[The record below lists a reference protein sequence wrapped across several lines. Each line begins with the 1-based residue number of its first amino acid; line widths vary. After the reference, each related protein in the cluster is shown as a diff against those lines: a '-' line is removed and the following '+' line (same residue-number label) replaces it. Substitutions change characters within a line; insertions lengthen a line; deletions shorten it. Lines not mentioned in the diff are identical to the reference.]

1 MGASY
6 SPNIVKDGLVF
17 YVDAANPRSYPGSGT
32 VVDSMVGDV
41 SGTLQGGTTY
51 STDGVGSFN
60 FDGNDDYIS
69 LSNVNE
75 LLSYISNAETITIGQ
90 WARPLASNDFMS
102 SGQMDIHPY
111 KRQNYGTWST
121 FPGNII
127 YNIGAT
133 GQTTGCAIYKAYTNW
148 DNWSYWCCTYDKNQG
163 TFTERLKGYIDGV
176 DPGGWTQYGTSGFNT
191 ATITDFK
198 IGLISYYNAYAYGYQ
213 GPFHVYNRAIS
224 SKEVLQNYN
233 ALKGRFGL

>member
-90 WARPLASNDFMS
+90 WVRPVDSTDFMS

-111 KRQNYGTWST
+111 KRQNYGTWHS
-121 FPGNII
+121 GNII

-163 TFTERLKGYIDGV
+163 TFAERLKGYIDGV